1 MRLHLPFAAALLAIA
16 TLSAC
21 GTKTP
26 LTLPPP
32 APQASASTV
41 PAAADHNNKA
51 VESRQ

>member
-1 MRLHLPFAAALLAIA
+1 MRLTLPFVAALLAMA

-32 APQASASTV
+32 APQAAASTV
-41 PAAADHNNKA
+41 PPAADHNNKA

>member
-1 MRLHLPFAAALLAIA
+1 MRLTLSLVAALLAIA
-16 TLSAC
+16 ALSAC

-32 APQASASTV
+32 TPQATAGTV
-41 PAAADHNNKA
+41 PSAADHNNKA